1 MEQQL
6 TKLKDAN
13 GKYKNLL
20 KMAKERIQD
29 QDDELELLKCKLL
42 HMYSHFRL
50 TFCLHMGAKSHFGF
64 GIISHYIISISIYL
78 YIYLDFNLIFV

>member
-50 TFCLHMGAKSHFGF
+50 TFCLQIWELKVILDSELFL
-64 GIISHYIISISIYL
+64 IISFSSPFTCIYILISI
-78 YIYLDFNLIFV
+78 